1 MPASLLPS
9 FIITFREGLE
19 AALVVAIVASYL
31 KRTGNEGLN
40 KYLYSGA
47 IVAVGASV
55 LLGVSMSAVYGELA
69 GVPAQVFEGVAALT
83 ATVVLTYMILWM
95 TRHSQTMRA
104 ELERKS
110 EMAVTAKQM
119 LEVVA
124 VSFVAVFREGFETV
138 LFLTALVIIDSSGTL
153 VGAIGAS
160 LTVIVLGML
169 LMRGTY
175 KLDLDKFFQVTSI
188 VLIVFAAGLAGYG
201 VHELMEAGETSGM
214 QLGVLG
220 QQAFDINPPRNPDG
234 SYPLLHEKG
243 AVRSILAALVGYSGN
258 PEWLRVIVYLGYW
271 FVFGTYI
278 FLNSRREKRSQLDD
292 ARHAGS

>member
-19 AALVVAIVASYL
+19 AALVVAIVASYF
-31 KRTGNEGLN
+31 KRTGNRGLN

-47 IVAVGASV
+47 TVAVGASV
-55 LLGVSMSAVYGELA
+55 LLGVSMSAVYGGLP
-69 GVPAQVFEGVAALT
+69 GVSAEVFEGVAALT

-95 TRHSQTMRA
+95 MRHSQTMRV
-104 ELERKS
+104 ELEQKL
-110 EMAVTAKQM
+110 EMAVTAGQM
-119 LEVVA
+119 LGIAA

-160 LTVIVLGML
+160 LAVIVLGVL

-175 KLDLDKFFQVTSI
+175 RLDLNKFFQVTSI

-201 VHELMEAGETSGM
+201 AHELMEAGESSGM

-220 QQAFDINPPRNPDG
+220 QQAFDTNPPRNPDG

-243 AVRSILAALVGYSGN
+243 AVGSVLAALVGYSGN

-271 FVFGTYI
+271 LVFGTYI
-278 FLNSRREKRSQLDD
+278 FVTTRREKRSHLDD
-292 ARHAGS
+292 AHRAES